1 MPRRNRVTPFGT
13 LEAVA
18 EKGRF
23 LGNRGDLHG
32 HDGAIRHD
40 FLPSEKR
47 WIVCRLAH
55 GLLEPVVFDTP
66 GRYTPLF
73 FADEAVALAA
83 GHRPCAACRRPAFLR
98 FAAAWQR
105 SRGHDEAVTPRAAA
119 IDEVLASA
127 RPGGEAPRFHRRRVG
142 DLPDG
147 VFFTR
152 DGAAERPLILWRSA
166 ARPWTHAG
174 YGEPEPVTADEEVTV
189 LTPEPT
195 VAVLAAGYEPE
206 VAITS
211 DLPPVHVAEGLTGA
225 AFASP

>member
-1 MPRRNRVTPFGT
+1 MIPLSARMEIRMPRRNRVTPFGT
-13 LEAVA
+13 LEAVPV
-18 EKGRF
+18 KGRF

-32 HDGAIRHD
+32 RDGSIRHD
-40 FLPSEKR
+40 FATGETR

-55 GLLEPVVFDTP
+55 GMMEPVVFDTA

-83 GHRPCAACRRPAFLR
+83 GHRPCASCRRPAFLR

-105 SRGHDEAVTPRAAA
+105 AHGLDESVTPRVGEIDTRLSAARL
-119 IDEVLASA
+119 DGDV
-127 RPGGEAPRFHRRRVG
+127 RRVHRRRWG

-152 DGAAERPLILWRSA
+152 AAAPERPFLRWRGEGL
-166 ARPWTHAG
+166 PWSHAG
-174 YGEPEPVTADEEVTV
+174 YGAPEPVPHDEEVTV

-206 VAITS
+206 VTV
-211 DLPPVHVAEGLTGA
+211 DLR
-225 AFASP
+225 

>member
-13 LEAVA
+13 LEAVP

-23 LGNRGDLHG
+23 LGNRGDLHAR
-32 HDGAIRHD
+32 DGSIRHD
-40 FLPSEKR
+40 FPNGETR

-55 GLLEPVVFDTP
+55 GIMEPVVFDTP

-105 SRGHDEAVTPRAAA
+105 ARGHDEAVTPRVGEIDGALAAA
-119 IDEVLASA
+119 RRDGDDRRV
-127 RPGGEAPRFHRRRVG
+127 HRRRFR

-152 DGAAERPLILWRSA
+152 DGAPDRAFLAHRGGG
-166 ARPWTHAG
+166 RPWSHDG
-174 YGEPEPVTADEEVTV
+174 YGAPEAIGHDEEVTV

-195 VAVLAAGYEPE
+195 VAVIAAGYEPE
-206 VAITS
+206 MAI
-211 DLPPVHVAEGLTGA
+211 D
-225 AFASP
+225 

>member
-1 MPRRNRVTPFGT
+1 MPRRNRVTPFGH
-13 LEAVA
+13 LEAAA

-32 HDGAIRHD
+32 HDGSIRHD
-40 FLPSEKR
+40 FPANEKR

-98 FAAAWQR
+98 YAAAWQR
-105 SRGHDEAVTPRAAA
+105 SRGHDEAVTPRVEVIDTALAAA
-119 IDEVLASA
+119 RSDAAE
-127 RPGGEAPRFHRRRVG
+127 RRHHRRRLG

-147 VFFTR
+147 VFFIR
-152 DGAAERPLILWRSA
+152 DGAPARPMILWRSQM
-166 ARPWTHAG
+166 RPWSHGG
-174 YGEPEPVTADEEVTV
+174 YGGAEAVCADEEVTV

-206 VAITS
+206 VAI
-211 DLPPVHVAEGLTGA
+211 DLC
-225 AFASP
+225 